1 MSEVPSK
8 ENSTPVHTINVTIAC
23 LAGLALLMT
32 LFAHG
37 LRLRWLNEPLLA
49 LALGVLIGP
58 KGLGWLDLAQY
69 GEEREIIETVAR
81 FTLVIVLVAV
91 GVELRGYVSAQ
102 WRPLSV
108 LVLGG
113 AALMWGVSTLL
124 VWWIAGLELFPS
136 ILVGAVLA
144 PTDPILSATVSTG
157 RVARE
162 TLPER
167 TRNLLSAESSARH
180 GIGLVL
186 VLLPA
191 LLIVEPDSEAWRHW
205 LTDVLLWKGLVAVII
220 GGVAGYVVGRLQ
232 AWSAARDY
240 TETVTGPLAAL
251 FLALALGL
259 ASTVE
264 LMKIDGAL
272 AVLVA
277 GVVYARVRSR
287 GGPKNKLDEEH
298 RDYQHVIKQVL
309 QVPIFALFGAALPW
323 DRWEEL
329 GWKGPALVVAILLLR
344 RIPAV
349 LLLKPVVGQLRG
361 WSEALFVGWFG
372 PVGVGALFFA
382 AVATKE
388 THDEQIWTIV
398 TLIIAA
404 TIVAHDLTATPLS
417 QWLGRRTSHE

>member
-1 MSEVPSK
+1 M
-8 ENSTPVHTINVTIAC
+8 HTINVTIAC

-37 LRLRWLNEPLLA
+37 LRLHWINEPLLA

-58 KGLGWLDLAQY
+58 KGLGWRDLAKY
-69 GEEREIIETVAR
+69 GEEREILETVAR
-81 FTLVIVLVAV
+81 FTLVIVLVTV
-91 GVELRGYVSAQ
+91 GLELRGFISAQ

-113 AALMWGVSTLL
+113 AIFMWGVSTSL
-124 VWWIAGLELFPS
+124 VWWIMGLELLPS
-136 ILVGAVLA
+136 LLIGAVLA

-162 TLPER
+162 SLPER
-167 TRNLLSAESSARH
+167 TRHLLSAESSARH
-180 GIGLVL
+180 GLGLVF

-191 LLIVEPDSEAWRHW
+191 LLIMEPDSEAWRHW
-205 LTDVLLWKGLVAVII
+205 LTNVLLWKGGIAVIV
-220 GGVAGYVVGRLQ
+220 GGIAGYAVGRLQ
-232 AWSAARDY
+232 AWSADRDDA
-240 TETVTGPLAAL
+240 ETVTGPLSAL

-264 LMKIDGAL
+264 LMESDGAL

-287 GGPKNKLDEEH
+287 GGPENKLDEEH

-323 DRWEEL
+323 AQWEEL
-329 GWKGPALVVAILLLR
+329 GWKGPALVVAVLLLR
-344 RIPAV
+344 RIPAI
-349 LLLKPVVGQLRG
+349 LLLKPVVGQIRG
-361 WSEALFVGWFG
+361 WNEALFVGWFG

-388 THDEQIWTIV
+388 THDEQIWTIA

-404 TIVAHDLTATPLS
+404 TIVAHDLTSTPLS
-417 QWLGRRTSHE
+417 QWLGRRTSRE